1 MNQDLEHLRLLSIFH
16 YVVAVLAG
24 LISCIP
30 LIQIF
35 LGLSMVAGWGSAHR
49 PQDPFPWMMGWFF
62 VVVASTITALIW
74 AYAIC
79 LALAATYLTRR
90 THYTFCLVM
99 AAISCTFTP
108 FGTALGIF
116 TLIVLLRPSVRALFG
131 LPAEAPPPAAPV
143 P

>member
-16 YVVAVLAG
+16 YVVAGLAVL
-24 LISCIP
+24 LSCIP
-30 LIQIF
+30 LFQIF
-35 LGLSMVAGWGSAHR
+35 MGLFMVAGWGSSR
-49 PQDPFPWMMGWFF
+49 PPEEPAAWLMGCFF
-62 VVVASTITALIW
+62 VAFASTITALIW

-79 LALAATYLTRR
+79 LALAGTYLTRR
-90 THYTFCLVM
+90 TRYTFCLVM

-131 LPAEAPPPAAPV
+131 VPVETPPAVPV